1 VLQKIRRIITENV
14 LLLSRRY
21 RLKAAAAAAMDSVAA
36 VHGEAGEIRR
46 CTGGVGDEDFSRA
59 YCRHTRVTVTAPR
72 RLLSLWSPTD
82 TMVRR

>member
-1 VLQKIRRIITENV
+1 MLQTVRHIITENV

-21 RLKAAAAAAMDSVAA
+21 RLEATAAAVDSVVAG
-36 VHGEAGEIRR
+36 HGEAGEISR

-59 YCRHTRVTVTAPR
+59 YYRRTRVTVAAPG

-82 TMVRR
+82 TTVR